1 MNLLRW
7 ELKIGMVKGLVFGVR
22 PYEFEGEETYEVDH
36 VVYVG
41 IFQIILTM
49 SDGEIAFTSFQK
61 ATRQININ
69 RGFIAK
75 NGGSIHPT
83 QKPVKL

>member
-1 MNLLRW
+1 MNLVRW

-22 PYEFEGEETYEVDH
+22 PYEFEGEQTYEVDH

-49 SDGEIAFTSFQK
+49 IYE
-61 ATRQININ
+61 
-69 RGFIAK
+69 
-75 NGGSIHPT
+75 
-83 QKPVKL
+83 KL